1 MLIIPAI
8 DIIDGQCV
16 RLRQGDYAEKTVYHD
31 DPVSVAN
38 SFLEQ
43 GATRLHVVDLDG
55 AEKGSPQNLQTLQQ
69 LCSVPGLRVQ
79 FGGGIRTAESVQA
92 ALDLGVDRVIMGSA
106 LVRDL
111 DFAHHIFQGF
121 GDQVIAG
128 IDTKNGQ
135 AATDGWRET
144 STVNGLALA
153 QSLVERGCRRVIFT
167 DIAKDG
173 ELQGPATAETSAW
186 VAGLN
191 VPVIAS
197 GGVST
202 LTDLA
207 DLAQTGSEAVIVGKA
222 LYENRF
228 TLGQAI
234 QYIKNIN
241 SKHKK
246 N

>member
-8 DIIDGQCV
+8 DIINGQCV
-16 RLRQGDYAEKTVYHD
+16 RLRQGEYTEKTVYHD

-38 SFLEQ
+38 TFLDQ
-43 GATRLHVVDLDG
+43 GATWLHVVDLDG
-55 AEKGSPQNLQTLQQ
+55 AEKGSPQNLDTLQQ
-69 LCSVPGLRVQ
+69 LCGIKELKIQ
-79 FGGGIRTAESVQA
+79 FGGGIRTADSVQEV
-92 ALDLGVDRVIMGSA
+92 LDLGIDRVIMGSA

-111 DFAHHIFQGF
+111 DFAHNIFKQF
-121 GDQVIAG
+121 GAKVVAG

-135 AATDGWRET
+135 AATHGWKET
-144 STVNGLALA
+144 STVNGLILA
-153 QSLVERGCRRVIFT
+153 KSLVERGCRRVIFT

-173 ELQGPATAETSAW
+173 ELQGPATADTAEW
-186 VAGLN
+186 VAALN
-191 VPVIAS
+191 IPVVAS
-197 GGVST
+197 GGVSA
-202 LTDLA
+202 LA
-207 DLAQTGSEAVIVGKA
+207 DLAELSQTGSEAVIVGKA

-241 SKHKK
+241 SEHKK